1 MLVVRY
7 YATFGKFLNND
18 FILGDKKLS
27 RIGKKPVSIP
37 SEAKIDYKE
46 GQITVKGPKGELS
59 INVHPNIDLKIE
71 NNEVVVSRK
80 SELKKDKALHG
91 LYRALV
97 NNLVIGVTNGF
108 TRKLEIV
115 GVGFRAE
122 MKGTMLQLSLGF
134 SHPILFIPP
143 NNIKLET
150 PTPNSI
156 LISGISKELV
166 GMVASKIRM
175 LRPPEPYKGKGI
187 KYEGEVIRRKAGK
200 AASKSLK

>member
-1 MLVVRY
+1 M
-7 YATFGKFLNND
+7 
-18 FILGDKKLS
+18 S

-37 SEAKIDYKE
+37 SGTKIDYKE
-46 GQITVKGPKGELS
+46 GHLTVKGPKGELS
-59 INVHPNIDLKIE
+59 MNVHPNIDLKVE
-71 NNEVVVSRK
+71 NNEIIVLRK
-80 SELKKDKALHG
+80 SEQKKDRALHG
-91 LYRALV
+91 LHRALI

-115 GVGFRAE
+115 GVGYRAE
-122 MKGTMLQLSLGF
+122 MKGSMLQLALGF
-134 SHPILFIPP
+134 SHPILFMAPE
-143 NNIKLET
+143 NIKLET

-175 LRPPEPYKGKGI
+175 LRPPEPYKGKGV